1 MQRFLLNDV
10 FKRMDGMSL
19 SYLNALV
26 LDAKRSRLMTA
37 MMGAL
42 LCAALPAGHTIA
54 QDFPAKPITM
64 IVPYAPGG
72 STDVLGRMFA
82 GRMSELLK
90 QQVIVENRGG
100 AGDMIGI
107 RAVANAPADGYTI
120 LYSTSIVAIN
130 PVLYKKPGYKFDDF
144 AIIGPGGQ
152 FPYVLI
158 AHEGVPFRG
167 VGELVA
173 YAKANPGKLN
183 YASLGKGSPTQLFMA
198 RFMAV
203 AGFDAVEITYSG
215 AGPANKD
222 LMGGQVQLQFTGATA
237 ANMTLARSV
246 SIGITDEQR
255 LSIAPNV
262 PTFKEAG
269 YPTMLGG
276 TWFALLAPVK
286 TAAPNIARLRVALVS
301 ASRDLKDKL
310 AANGTF
316 LFPGKVEEFAAY
328 VKQDTARWET
338 DIKRLGLALD
348 D

>member
-64 IVPYAPGG
+64 IVPYA
-72 STDVLGRMFA
+72 
-82 GRMSELLK
+82 
-90 QQVIVENRGG
+90 
-100 AGDMIGI
+100 
-107 RAVANAPADGYTI
+107 
-120 LYSTSIVAIN
+120 
-130 PVLYKKPGYKFDDF
+130 
-144 AIIGPGGQ
+144 PGGQ